1 MLLRLRDLGICE
13 AQIMSQLPIFAM
25 AYRENGQIGCM
36 LTPLD
41 RVRSGGRGVL
51 PACLRGLRGP
61 ARACAGS
68 KGRVYSRS
76 RGSYLM
82 VTCRALRQAQ

>member
-13 AQIMSQLPIFAM
+13 AQIMSLLPIFAM
-25 AYRENGQIGCM
+25 AYRENGQIGWIP
-36 LTPLD
+36 PLD
-41 RVRSGGRGVL
+41 EVADVAIA
-51 PACLRGLRGP
+51 PAGSLVQ
-61 ARACAGS
+61 ACAGS
-68 KGRVYSRS
+68 EGHVYSRR

>member
-13 AQIMSQLPIFAM
+13 TQIMSQLPLFAM
-25 AYRENGQIGCM
+25 ASRENGQIGSI
-36 LTPLD
+36 PA
-41 RVRSGGRGVL
+41 L
-51 PACLRGLRGP
+51 PEGHPDVTVAPAGP
-61 ARACAGS
+61 PAQACAGS